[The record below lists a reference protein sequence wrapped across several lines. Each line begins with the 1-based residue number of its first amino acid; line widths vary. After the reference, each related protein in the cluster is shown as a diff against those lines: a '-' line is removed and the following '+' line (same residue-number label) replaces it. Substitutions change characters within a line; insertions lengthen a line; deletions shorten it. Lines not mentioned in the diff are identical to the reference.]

1 MRLFFVVFPGVSH
14 DVSAG
19 CQHSTPISLDLD
31 LRWYCVSRVPE
42 QLLVVSLRPEARL
55 RTMTQT
61 LVQCLQ
67 CLCVLRQ
74 SIGKYTSIAMAT
86 APAALHL
93 TAGFERPAQCPRAL
107 QSRRTSH
114 ARASTRAG
122 SSKSDDVYLL
132 DYGAGNVRSVRNAV
146 KRLGYNLKE
155 VEAKFCDQRMISCI
169 CSPAANLCSYPSS
182 GAAC

>member
-1 MRLFFVVFPGVSH
+1 MRLLVVVFPGVSH

-19 CQHSTPISLDLD
+19 CQQSTPTSLD
-31 LRWYCVSRVPE
+31 YCTCAGTTTKSRSGTVAST
-42 QLLVVSLRPEARL
+42 VSLRPRL
-55 RTMTQT
+55 GYALIMSQT

-67 CLCVLRQ
+67 CLFVWRQ
-74 SIGKYTSIAMAT
+74 SIGKYTSMAMANAHT
-86 APAALHL
+86 AVHL
-93 TAGFERPAQCPRAL
+93 TAGFERPAQCPQAL

-114 ARASTRAG
+114 VRASTRTG

-155 VEAKFCDQRMISCI
+155 VEAIFVTSV
-169 CSPAANLCSYPSS
+169 
-182 GAAC
+182 